1 MSRHDFEMT
10 EIPHV
15 QLDAERRGAVA
26 SALEPHMRDP
36 AELDEAIR
44 EVERILTST
53 RGAQK
58 HGLGE
63 KPKRVDASVRV
74 ELEEIE
80 AIGNRL
86 LEIGRRPS
94 DDARWFLTMTD
105 RDLRYGETSKQ
116 DGFGFILQSG
126 ARLKRWGRS
135 ALKELEA
142 EGQPAISRGP
152 AYRGDMLLGGEK
164 LADLWTKYTGKG
176 LSRHNRD
183 LEGTKR
189 DDGPFPTFLRAAL
202 KAVDPYFEAT
212 LLARHIHESRREGK
226 RVE

>member
-152 AYRGDMLLGGEK
+152 AYRGDMLFGGEK

-183 LEGTKR
+183 MEGMNR
-189 DDGPFPTFLRAAL
+189 DDGPFPTFLRTTL
-202 KAVDPYFEAT
+202 KVIDPSFQAT
-212 LLARHIHESRREGK
+212 KLARQIHEDRRE
-226 RVE
+226 RE